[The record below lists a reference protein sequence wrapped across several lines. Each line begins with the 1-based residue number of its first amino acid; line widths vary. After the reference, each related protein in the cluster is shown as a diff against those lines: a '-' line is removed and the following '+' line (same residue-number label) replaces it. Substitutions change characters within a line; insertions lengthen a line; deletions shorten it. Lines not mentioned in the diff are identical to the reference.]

1 MDAKLKSLKVTDL
14 KDILTK
20 ASAPAPAKTN
30 KQDLIHRILANP
42 TAVQVYNHLY
52 PSPEPKNTAPI
63 NPSSNDDLLAPP
75 EDLDLDEFN
84 DPPVS
89 SPKCSSPKQSPS
101 QPQVTTPVGNLSPSL
116 YHTDSL
122 YTTAPPPKSPPKTV
136 VLIAP
141 TADEQARVDEEL
153 EKRKARAARF
163 GIPLVEPK
171 KPHQPQPK
179 KSSPANKSA
188 PLAEEPERLKARNA
202 KFGGGDASNQPPKKG
217 TKRVAPVEADPE
229 ELERRRKRAE
239 RFGLGNGEVT
249 T

>member
-1 MDAKLKSLKVTDL
+1 MARSHS
-14 KDILTK
+14 IY
-20 ASAPAPAKTN
+20 S
-30 KQDLIHRILANP
+30 
-42 TAVQVYNHLY
+42 
-52 PSPEPKNTAPI
+52 
-63 NPSSNDDLLAPP
+63 
-75 EDLDLDEFN
+75 LDLDEFN

-188 PLAEEPERLKARNA
+188 PSAEVWPLLSCVSHALITHVCLGAREAEGAQCEIWGRRCKQPASKERHEASSTS
-202 KFGGGDASNQPPKKG
+202 GG
-217 TKRVAPVEADPE
+217 
-229 ELERRRKRAE
+229 
-239 RFGLGNGEVT
+239 
-249 T
+249 

>member
-30 KQDLIHRILANP
+30 KQDLIHRILANL

-89 SPKCSSPKQSPS
+89 SPKCSSLKQSPS
-101 QPQVTTPVGNLSPSL
+101 QPQVTTPP
-116 YHTDSL
+116 
-122 YTTAPPPKSPPKTV
+122 PPKTV